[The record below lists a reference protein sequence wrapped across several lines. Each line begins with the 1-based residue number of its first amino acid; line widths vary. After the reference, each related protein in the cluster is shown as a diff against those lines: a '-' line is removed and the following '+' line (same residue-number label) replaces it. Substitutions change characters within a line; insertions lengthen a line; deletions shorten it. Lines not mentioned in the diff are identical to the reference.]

1 MASFCLCPSPCI
13 KAALVVV
20 STVLFLL
27 AGSSFFVAGFSFDS
41 EVLQAFDVE
50 VKSTVFATFHAVTS
64 VPESATSIPI
74 GRPFNSSSVHILDE
88 HLRPVP
94 VGAIGEIYIGGEGVA
109 RGYVN
114 RPTLT
119 KSRFIPSPLDADETL
134 YRTGDLGRWLPGGSI
149 DFIGRVDAQVASGQ
163 RRRQ

>member
-50 VKSTVFATFHAVTS
+50 VKSTVFATFLV
-64 VPESATSIPI
+64 I
-74 GRPFNSSSVHILDE
+74 GTVL
-88 HLRPVP
+88 L
-94 VGAIGEIYIGGEGVA
+94 
-109 RGYVN
+109 
-114 RPTLT
+114 
-119 KSRFIPSPLDADETL
+119 
-134 YRTGDLGRWLPGGSI
+134 
-149 DFIGRVDAQVASGQ
+149 VASVAGIYTSFRYRPSCCLILGVFSLAATAGFIAWFAVSVVAYKELMNAVQ
-163 RRRQ
+163 DEDCPSTNPVLTRMQEAIIAMDLVLCSKWCPCDQAYKDNF